1 MGSRFQQHNGAANT
15 ATFSRFVSDTSLPPP
30 SYVGRRRPSS
40 SSQPSATISVGG
52 DDWANQVINNVVG
65 RSNTSSPDD
74 NTASAIHDKIF
85 EKKRKFHADRA
96 LELKNLPD
104 GATEQDIRLALPDV
118 DIIRIE
124 MDRMD
129 VRHRPGAKLYLK
141 HPHILDNWPHHRDNV
156 YVRNKEVNLCLG
168 TSDKWLVVARLP
180 FTYTEHQL
188 NTLMTSYGNIKSS
201 FLVCSEETGDS
212 KGYGLVKYESQD
224 AANLAKQFLNGK
236 ILQDEAIQVDWLNS
250 SYIQYNQLHSKCLY
264 VSNLPPNFRDLALF
278 RKIFSVVK
286 NPPYCQ
292 IAMKNGILQD
302 WGLVEFFD
310 NQDAERTQQELDGYA
325 LHGSHIRVYYCIP
338 GVNAINIYMSLV
350 TAPDCVSNKGLVDEV
365 PSSTV
370 YAQLQ
375 KLGTQNPAFA
385 QNLQSIIQNHIENL
399 QSNSSR
405 SSLPENPHDQAALM
419 ILMAAQHQ
427 ADKEGACLLQN
438 QEVVDV
444 LQNLVC
450 SRDEEGGGTADH
462 CSPPQDPYA
471 QLLKLPGL
479 QMVLG
484 EQQADSSQG
493 RSDCVS
499 TTTSPPPII
508 ANNLNLLSNTQTLN
522 EMLGSLTKT
531 NTATNNQREVV
542 PVLPT
547 TNQQPLIS
555 ESPDFSKPPP
565 NLLPPPPSIVPPPH
579 PTAAPHSLP
588 PTPTQFLTPPPMPA
602 VPSTAVAT
610 MTAVPTPAA
619 MPGFANSGLMSPPQ
633 PTQHP
638 LPHPQQ
644 QQQPGLGHHPLL
656 SPHFLTPAHSPIPG
670 GAGVSSAYINM
681 NLPTP
686 PGVQTMA
693 LPGMYVPGLS
703 GLDGLLTPPL
713 QPQSLFNNPGLVYGL
728 PGLVHGIPPMGSMLQ
743 LPSPVLPAGLP
754 PAPMTHPAGLTV
766 ASAPPTSTMNLVTST
781 PQGVKR
787 KASIPPSPEDSPGGR
802 PYIGQHS
809 QGLGGHYA
817 DSYWNRKRAKYY

>member
-1 MGSRFQQHNGAANT
+1 MGSRFKNNGDGNT
-15 ATFSRFVSDTSLPPP
+15 AAYSRFISDTSLPPP
-30 SYVGRRRPSS
+30 SYGRQRPN
-40 SSQPSATISVGG
+40 SQPTATISVGG

-65 RSNTSSPDD
+65 ARSTTSSPD
-74 NTASAIHDKIF
+74 NTAIHEKIF
-85 EKKRKFHADRA
+85 EKKRKFHADRT

-104 GATEQDIRLALPDV
+104 GTTEQDIRLALPDV

-124 MDRMD
+124 IDRMD
-129 VRHRPGAKLYLK
+129 VRHRPGARLYLK
-141 HPHILDNWPHHRDNV
+141 HPYILDNWPHHRDNV

-180 FTYTEHQL
+180 FSYTEDQL
-188 NTLMTSYGNIKSS
+188 NTLMASYGNIKSS

-264 VSNLPPNFRDLALF
+264 VSNLPSNFRDLAQF

-292 IAMKNGILQD
+292 IAMKNGILQN

-310 NQDAERTQQELDGYA
+310 NQDAERTQQELDGYI
-325 LHGSHIRVYYCIP
+325 LNGSHIRVYYCIP

-350 TAPDCVSNKGLVDEV
+350 TAADSVSNKGLVDEV

-385 QNLQSIIQNHIENL
+385 QNLQSIIQNHIDNL
-399 QSNSSR
+399 QSSSSR

-438 QEVVDV
+438 QEVVEV

-450 SRDEEGGGTADH
+450 SRDDEGVAAASDQ
-462 CSPPQDPYA
+462 SSSPQDPYA
-471 QLLKLPGL
+471 QILKLPGL

-484 EQQADSSQG
+484 EQSADSSQA
-493 RSDCVS
+493 RSECVS
-499 TTTSPPPII
+499 ATTSPPPII

-522 EMLGSLTKT
+522 EMLGSLTKS
-531 NTATNNQREVV
+531 NSQREVV
-542 PVLPT
+542 PVLPA
-547 TNQQPLIS
+547 TNQPLIS

-565 NLLPPPPSIVPPPH
+565 NLLPPSPILPPPNQTAATLSLQ
-579 PTAAPHSLP
+579 PTA
-588 PTPTQFLTPPPMPA
+588 TQFLTPPPLPPPVPA
-602 VPSTAVAT
+602 SAGAT
-610 MTAVPTPAA
+610 MTTVATAPLT
-619 MPGFANSGLMSPPQ
+619 GFANTGMMSPPQ
-633 PTQHP
+633 QFQHS
-638 LPHPQQ
+638 LPPQQ
-644 QQQPGLGHHPLL
+644 QHPSIGHPPLL
-656 SPHFLTPAHSPIPG
+656 PAQYLTTAPSPIPG
-670 GAGVSSAYINM
+670 PSVSSSYM
-681 NLPTP
+681 KLPAP
-686 PGVQTMA
+686 LGVQTMG
-693 LPGMYVPGLS
+693 LPAMYVPGLS

-713 QPQSLFNNPGLVYGL
+713 QHQSVFNNPGLVYGL
-728 PGLVHGIPPMGSMLQ
+728 PGVVPGLPAIGSMLQ
-743 LPSPVLPAGLP
+743 IPSTVFPSGLP
-754 PAPMTHPAGLTV
+754 PAPMTQAAGIPI
-766 ASAPPTSTMNLVTST
+766 APPTPTSSFNLATST
-781 PQGVKR
+781 PQAIKR

-817 DSYWNRKRAKYY
+817 DSYWYRKRAKYH